1 MVYGWEVISLA
12 DNQKSTI
19 PAVVALSLALGIRQV
34 SMTSVMP
41 FISTYCKSLAGYTAF
56 YAGLAVGIFG
66 LMQAIFQIPFGV
78 LSDRYGNKRLMLAG
92 LTMVVAGLVLAF
104 FARSVGML
112 ILARALQGSGA
123 IIGVGYSWAAGM
135 AGEEERIRAMSIL
148 GAFISAGAA
157 LAFAMGPLLRQIM
170 PVKWMFLMCA
180 LLLFLNELYI
190 LFFVRDKTGLFEQ
203 RRGFPDKK
211 QVGSLLSDKNF
222 VMMNLSAFF
231 NNYMMISVFY
241 AVPIY
246 LTGVTGETG
255 MWKIFIPSIFVAIL
269 AMKAA
274 VREFQ
279 KGFGRQILAA
289 AFLVS
294 ALSIL
299 LYFRKTSYVFLL
311 LGTALFLCGYITI
324 ATLTASNVNEAV
336 DDGCRGTAN
345 GIFNSF
351 QYIGNFAGAAVTG
364 ALWGV
369 SEPLT
374 WFVTIG
380 IGLVGFFMTIY
391 GKKPQVCLKEESGK

>member
-1 MVYGWEVISLA
+1 MA
-12 DNQKSTI
+12 DNRKSSI
-19 PAVVALSLALGIRQV
+19 PAVIALSLALGIRQV

-66 LMQAIFQIPFGV
+66 LMQAVFQIPFGV
-78 LSDRYGNKRLMLAG
+78 FSDRYGNKRLMMAG

-104 FARSVGML
+104 FAQSVGML

-123 IIGVGYSWAAGM
+123 VIGVGYSWAAGM

-157 LAFAMGPLLRQIM
+157 LAFAVGPLLLQIM
-170 PVKWMFLMCA
+170 SVKWMFLVCA
-180 LLLFLNELYI
+180 FLLFLNELYI
-190 LFFVRDKTGLFEQ
+190 LFFVRDKAELPEQ
-203 RRGFPDKK
+203 KRGFPDKK
-211 QVGSLLSDKNF
+211 QVGFLLSDKNF

-231 NNYMMISVFY
+231 NNYMMVSVFY

-274 VREFQ
+274 VREFR

-299 LYFRKTSYVFLL
+299 LYFRKASYVFLL
-311 LGTALFLCGYITI
+311 LGTVLFLCGYITI

-336 DDGCRGTAN
+336 EDGCRGTAN

-364 ALWGV
+364 ALWDV

-380 IGLVGFFMTIY
+380 VGLAGFIMTIC
-391 GKKPQVCLKEESGK
+391 GKKPWKSVSQEESRR